1 VEALM
6 NDNSR
11 SDPDDAAVVE
21 RLKMVAGQ
29 LTDEDFQRDVPPP
42 ELWGAIAATMDRPA
56 NQVITLPRT
65 RRRVWL
71 GAAAAVVAALVLTG
85 GLLISRRDN
94 HSGNVVAEATLS
106 NQGLSPLGS
115 ASSGSAEIVRRG
127 TSYLLHLDV
136 SRVPKEPSSYVEVWL
151 IDDQVKGMVSLG
163 PFHGNGDYVIPSGID
178 PSKYPIVDMSI
189 EPSDGVPTHSGVSI
203 VRGVAA
209 T

>member
-1 VEALM
+1 M

-11 SDPDDAAVVE
+11 SDPDDAAAME

-29 LTDEDFQRDVPPP
+29 LTDEDFQRDAPPS

-56 NQVITLPRT
+56 NQVVRLQRN
-65 RRRVWL
+65 RRQMWL
-71 GAAAAVVAALVLTG
+71 GAAAAVIAALVVSG
-85 GLLISRRDN
+85 GVLISGRDN
-94 HSGNVVAEATLS
+94 GTSNVVAEATLT

-127 TSYLLHLDV
+127 RSYLLHLDV
-136 SRVPKEPSSYVEVWL
+136 NRVPKEPSSYVEVWL

-203 VRGVAA
+203 VR
-209 T
+209 